1 MLNELKSFKGR
12 KYKSRI
18 GRGDGSGWGHTAGR
32 GHKGQKSRSG
42 FSMKAQFEGGQ
53 MPISRR
59 FPKRGFTNIF
69 KTEFQVVNISDLSL
83 IFRENEQ
90 VDFEQLLASRLI
102 RNSTMPVKILGNGEI
117 SIPLT
122 VKANS
127 FSRSAVEKIEKAGGK
142 VEVV

>member
-83 IFRENEQ
+83 SFRENEQ

-102 RNSTMPVKILGNGEI
+102 RKSTMPVKILGNGEI